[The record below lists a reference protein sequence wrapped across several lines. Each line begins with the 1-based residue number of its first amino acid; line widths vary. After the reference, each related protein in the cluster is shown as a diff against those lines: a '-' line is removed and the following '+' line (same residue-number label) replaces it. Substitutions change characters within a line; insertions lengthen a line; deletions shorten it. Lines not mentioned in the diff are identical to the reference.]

1 MRYVM
6 TIIFGF
12 FSVFLAWCTTQP
24 LAVDLPEVFSVL
36 PDGFDQLLYIDVD
49 DQVLGIL
56 EAQYGEQ
63 TPVVLEFAKMES
75 LVLRQS
81 SSIDGG
87 STMLFI
93 YPKPW
98 SEINLNQLNVLW
110 ILPTDPSYEVRNM
123 GDIIIYAQTSLYDQ
137 LLFDGAQ
144 DQLLISSLQSADFD
158 RNILFVSTP
167 IDWQTWRVAQFA
179 NKLQWTIVS
188 ARISTWLPTGK
199 ARLLFDDWFV
209 PRLSSSDTR
218 EASWSSTSPIHIS
231 AHSLSSLFG
240 IQPLLLE
247 SFLPLILPQFVWGSL
262 SLLNSDDYR
271 ILVDALW
278 GTVSL
283 DLVPSIV
290 GRWGRMSLQTSDVYA
305 LLDKIYPALDG
316 FIKSQPSVD
325 DATSIITTKEQSLMS
340 RSTSFAV
347 WDGSDEIVTLPLLR
361 ASQTSDTT
369 SIEYLMLTD
378 LPNIDTTNTNL
389 KTTYPLSTLAVWTID
404 FDILSEILPA
414 LSMIWGQATLDTL
427 EWSMLT
433 IEVSADHDQDQIVIE
448 FGEQ

>member
-1 MRYVM
+1 
-6 TIIFGF
+6 
-12 FSVFLAWCTTQP
+12 
-24 LAVDLPEVFSVL
+24 
-36 PDGFDQLLYIDVD
+36 
-49 DQVLGIL
+49 
-56 EAQYGEQ
+56 
-63 TPVVLEFAKMES
+63 VVVEFAKMQS

-81 SSIDGG
+81 STVDSW
-87 STMLFI
+87 STILFI
-93 YPKPW
+93 DPKPGL
-98 SEINLNQLNVLW
+98 EINLNQLNVLW

-123 GDIIIYAQTSLYDQ
+123 SDIIIYAQTTLYDQ
-137 LLFDGAQ
+137 LMFDGVQ
-144 DQLLISSLQSADFD
+144 DQLLISSLQSADFEH
-158 RNILFVSTP
+158 NLLFVSTP

-188 ARISTWLPTGK
+188 ADISTWLPTGE
-199 ARLLFDDWFV
+199 ARLLFDGWFV

-218 EASWSSTSPIHIS
+218 EASWSSNSPIHIS

-278 GTVSL
+278 GTISL

-290 GRWGRMSLQTSDVYA
+290 GRWGRLTFQTSDVYT
-305 LLDKIYPALDG
+305 LLDKMYPALDG

-325 DATSIITTKEQSLMS
+325 DTTTIFTTKEQSLMS
-340 RSTSFAV
+340 WSTSFAV
-347 WDGSDEIVTLPLLR
+347 WDETAETVTLPLLR
-361 ASQTSDTT
+361 ASQTSDTS
-369 SIEYLMLTD
+369 SIEYLMLTELSVVD
-378 LPNIDTTNTNL
+378 TPDTNI
-389 KTTYPLSTLAVWTID
+389 KTTHPLSTLAVWTID

-427 EWSMLT
+427 QWSILD
-433 IEVSADHDQDQIVIE
+433 IEVSADHEQDQIVID